1 MPGLGTTIPMIVISA
16 RSVPPYRDSIS
27 LTHLFFATNAF
38 SVRRDLRTIVTGIP
52 CGGGKSAAGDGRS
65 REIFR
70 LNFILQLRDRSLGFL
85 VLRSQLLQ

>member
-52 CGGGKSAAGDGRS
+52 CGDRKSAAGDGRLY
-65 REIFR
+65 EIFR
-70 LNFILQLRDRSLGFL
+70 FDFFLQLGERSLGFL
-85 VLRSQLLQ
+85 IPRLQLLQ

>member
-52 CGGGKSAAGDGRS
+52 CGGRKSAVGDGRFHK
-65 REIFR
+65 IFR
-70 LNFILQLRDRSLGFL
+70 FDFFLQLCDRSLGFL
-85 VLRSQLLQ
+85 ALRSQLLQ